1 MTINTMRIELTL
13 AEKGWTRA
21 ELAARCGISRQNVST
36 ILRRGTAEP
45 KTIGKLAAGL
55 GVQAADIIREEA

>member
-1 MTINTMRIELTL
+1 MTINATKIELTL
-13 AEKGWTRA
+13 AEMGWTR

-55 GVQAADIIREEA
+55 GVQAADIIKKEV

>member
-1 MTINTMRIELTL
+1 MTINKTRIELTL

-55 GVQAADIIREEA
+55 GVPVADIIDERS

>member
-1 MTINTMRIELTL
+1 MTINAQRIDLLL

-21 ELAARCGISRQNVST
+21 ALAEKCGISRQNVST

-55 GVQAADIIREEA
+55 GVPVTDIIKED